1 MDNNE
6 YRDFVENEEKMNAKF
21 FLDIILKNSRKFSPK
36 QSFVVLIFRS
46 ILMLLCIILVKLEIF
61 ELARLI
67 IGRLVIIFTFGDAL
81 IFAFSR
87 KNRRIYKSDREI
99 ITIFVLML
107 LFLIYGY
114 LSGEAFILKLTNII
128 TK

>member
-6 YRDFVENEEKMNAKF
+6 DRDFIENKEKMNAKF
-21 FLDIILKNSRKFSPK
+21 FLDIILKSSRKYSPK
-36 QSFVVLIFRS
+36 QSFVVLILRN
-46 ILMLLCIILVKLEIF
+46 ILMFLCIIFVKLEIF

-99 ITIFVLML
+99 IAIFVLML

-114 LSGEAFILKLTNII
+114 WSGEAFILKLTKII
-128 TK
+128 IK